1 MPQRI
6 QRRRTKG
13 WQLPDNAACVD
24 RTTGYGNPWDVD
36 TVIAQGQATNN
47 LQARAVAV
55 GIHDRW
61 LDGYGPDRITSGRR
75 TFDRRWVLANL
86 HTLAGKKRACYCPEP
101 APGEPDIC
109 HAVTLGER
117 ADRLVTA

>member
-1 MPQRI
+1 MRI
-6 QRRRTKG
+6 QRKRIAG
-13 WQLPDNAACVD
+13 WRLPEGAACVD
-24 RTTGYGNPWDVD
+24 RTTAYGNPYAAVD
-36 TVIAQGQATNN
+36 AIAQGQAADDE
-47 LQARAVAV
+47 QARAVV
-55 GIHDRW
+55 VRLHRQW

-101 APGEPDIC
+101 QPGEPDIC